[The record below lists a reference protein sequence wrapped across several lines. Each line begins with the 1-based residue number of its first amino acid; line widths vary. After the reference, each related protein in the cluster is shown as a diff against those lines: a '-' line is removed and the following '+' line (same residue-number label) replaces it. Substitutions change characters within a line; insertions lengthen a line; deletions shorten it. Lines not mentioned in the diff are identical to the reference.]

1 MYMLLNILNVQAH
14 YNQVNENKISFILV
28 YESYRN
34 FKYILVNWISG
45 VRNTYTPISSRNIK
59 IYKFFCLF

>member
-34 FKYILVNWISG
+34 FKYILVNCGYLESE
-45 VRNTYTPISSRNIK
+45 TLTH
-59 IYKFFCLF
+59 LFLVET